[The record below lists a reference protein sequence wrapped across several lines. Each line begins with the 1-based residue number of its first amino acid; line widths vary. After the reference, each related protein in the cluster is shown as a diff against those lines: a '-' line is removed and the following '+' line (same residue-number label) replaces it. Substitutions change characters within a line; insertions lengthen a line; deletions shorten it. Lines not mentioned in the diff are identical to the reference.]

1 MGINLVVAVK
11 GDSPV
16 TNEHAENSS
25 LREKIIEHVFV
36 GEVLSTLWRRGIRNI
51 EVLKPEVDAGG
62 YDLVMDL
69 QGISR
74 HIQLKSSFTGAS
86 TKTQKVSLA
95 LAAKPSGCV
104 LWIWFDPE
112 TLKLGPFL
120 WFGGKPGEPLPD
132 ISNCPVAKHTKA
144 NLQRIKSERPN
155 HRVLNKSRFNVL
167 KTMDDVLVVLFGP
180 VQG

>member
-1 MGINLVVAVK
+1 
-11 GDSPV
+11 V
-16 TNEHAENSS
+16 TNEHAEKSS

-36 GEVLSTLWRRGIRNI
+36 GEVLKALWRRGIRNI

-69 QGISR
+69 QGITR
-74 HIQLKSSFTGAS
+74 HIQLKSSYTGAS
-86 TKTQKVSLA
+86 TKKQKVSLA

-104 LWIWFDPE
+104 VWIRFDPD

-132 ISNCPVAKHTKA
+132 ISSFPVAKHTKA
-144 NLQRIKSERPN
+144 NAQGIKLERPN
-155 HRVLNKSRFNVL
+155 LRVLSKSRFTVL
-167 KTMDDVLVVLFGP
+167 NTMDDVLAVLFGP
-180 VQG
+180 MQA